1 MENKIINERISNAW
15 KLAASPLLTLD
26 DCDGK
31 YYAGYVGDKIAIF
44 EKQPDIPPRVI
55 VYFPGTEDGR
65 IASERICD
73 SLNDPT
79 GKTLSLDELLSSE
92 KK

>member
-1 MENKIINERISNAW
+1 MMNKQLKKSISAAW

-44 EKQPDIPPRVI
+44 EKRPDIPPRVI